1 MTTPVP
7 GRRLPGS
14 ASSTPGSAPPHAPDV
29 PALLLRGVVK
39 RFGTLTAVDGLDLEV
54 PQGVV
59 LGLLGP
65 NGAGKSTTMKM
76 LTAQSLADEGEI
88 RILGHPIPAESK
100 WARARMG
107 VVPQHDNLDEE
118 LTVEQNL
125 RMFSF
130 LYRVPR
136 ARRKEAVARAM
147 RLAQLGDRGDTLVD
161 DLSGGMRRRLLIV
174 RALLHR
180 PELVLMDEPTVGLDP
195 QVRQDLWGVI
205 SALRDEGV
213 TVLMSTHYIEEA
225 ERLSD
230 EVALMAK
237 GAVVERGAP
246 ADLVAKYAGSTVE
259 EYTPGDEG
267 PDVLERRVREH
278 GFTTRRTGVTLSVLR
293 AEELPDSLRDRLGT
307 PHRRA
312 STLEDVF
319 VTLTGE
325 SVE

>member
-1 MTTPVP
+1 MTASKPGLRPPAAESGGDPV
-7 GRRLPGS
+7 
-14 ASSTPGSAPPHAPDV
+14 A

-39 RFGTLTAVDGLDLEV
+39 RFGPFTAVDGLDLEV
-54 PQGVV
+54 PRGVV

-65 NGAGKSTTMKM
+65 NGAGKSTTMRM
-76 LTAQSLADEGEI
+76 LTAQSVADEGEI
-88 RILGHPIPAESK
+88 SILGHRIPEESK

-125 RMFSF
+125 RMFTF

-136 ARRKEAVARAM
+136 RLRGEAIARAL
-147 RLAQLGDRGDTLVD
+147 RLAQLEGRGDSLVE

-174 RALLHR
+174 RALMHR

-205 SALRDEGV
+205 DALRQEGA

-230 EVALMAK
+230 EVALMAAGK
-237 GAVVERGAP
+237 VIERGTP
-246 ADLVAKYAGSTVE
+246 ADLVAKYAGRNVE
-259 EYTPGDEG
+259 EYTPGDG
-267 PDVLERRVREH
+267 GADALEQLVRTH
-278 GFTTRRTGVTLSVLR
+278 GLPTRRTGTTVSVLR
-293 AEELPDSLRDRLGT
+293 AEEIPESLRSRL
-307 PHRRA
+307 PVPQRRD

-325 SVE
+325 SFD

>member
-1 MTTPVP
+1 MTSRDV
-7 GRRLPGS
+7 S
-14 ASSTPGSAPPHAPDV
+14 AV
-29 PALLLRGVVK
+29 PAIHLRGVVK
-39 RFGTLTAVDGLDLEV
+39 RFGSLTAVDGLDLEV

-76 LTAQSLADEGEI
+76 LTAQSIADEGDI
-88 RILGHPIPAESK
+88 SILGHAIPAESK

-136 ARRKEAVARAM
+136 ARRKEAIARTM
-147 RLAQLGDRGDTLVD
+147 RLAQLSDRGDTPVD

-195 QVRQDLWGVI
+195 QVRQELWGVI
-205 SALRDEGV
+205 TALRDEGA

-237 GAVVERGAP
+237 GRVVERGAP
-246 ADLVAKYAGSTVE
+246 ADLVAKYAGASVE
-259 EYTPGDEG
+259 EYTPDGEG
-267 PDVLERRVREH
+267 GMAELERLVNGH
-278 GFTTRRTGVTLSVLR
+278 GFTTRRTGTTLSVLR
-293 AEELPDSLRDRLGT
+293 AEELPESVRDRLGT
-307 PHRRA
+307 PDRRD
-312 STLEDVF
+312 SNLEDVF

>member
-1 MTTPVP
+1 MGPSGDP
-7 GRRLPGS
+7 
-14 ASSTPGSAPPHAPDV
+14 AV
-29 PALLLRGVVK
+29 PAILLRGVVK
-39 RFGTLTAVDGLDLEV
+39 RFGSLTAVDGLDLDV

-88 RILGHPIPAESK
+88 RILGHEIPAESK

-136 ARRKEAVARAM
+136 RQRREAIARAM

-205 SALRDEGV
+205 NALRAEGV

-230 EVALMAK
+230 EVALMAA
-237 GAVVERGAP
+237 GRVVERGTP
-246 ADLVAKYAGSTVE
+246 ADLVVKYAGSTVE
-259 EYTPGDEG
+259 EYQPGEDG
-267 PDVLERRVREH
+267 IDALETLIRGH
-278 GFTTRRTGVTLSVLR
+278 GFTTRRTGTTVSVLR
-293 AEELPDSLRDRLGT
+293 AEELPESLRDRLAT
-307 PHRRA
+307 PLRRA
-312 STLEDVF
+312 SNLEDVF

>member
-1 MTTPVP
+1 MTSLDT
-7 GRRLPGS
+7 S
-14 ASSTPGSAPPHAPDV
+14 AV

-39 RFGTLTAVDGLDLEV
+39 RFGSLTAVDGLDLEV

-88 RILGHPIPAESK
+88 RILGHEIPAESK

-125 RMFSF
+125 RMFSY

-136 ARRKEAVARAM
+136 RQRGEAIARAM
-147 RLAQLGDRGDTLVD
+147 RLAQLGDRGATLVD

-195 QVRQDLWGVI
+195 QVRQDLWSAI

-230 EVALMAK
+230 EVALMAR
-237 GAVVERGAP
+237 GRVVERGTP
-246 ADLVAKYAGSTVE
+246 VDLVAKYAGATVE
-259 EYTPGDEG
+259 EYLPDEEG
-267 PDVLERRVREH
+267 VDALERLLHGH
-278 GFTTRRTGVTLSVLR
+278 GFTTRRTGTTVSVLR
-293 AEELPDSLRDRLGT
+293 AEELPQSLRDRLDV
-307 PHRRA
+307 PLRRA
-312 STLEDVF
+312 SNLEDVF

>member
-1 MTTPVP
+1 MGPSDS
-7 GRRLPGS
+7 S
-14 ASSTPGSAPPHAPDV
+14 AV

-39 RFGTLTAVDGLDLEV
+39 RFGSLTAVDGLDLDV

-88 RILGHPIPAESK
+88 RILGHEIPAESK

-136 ARRKEAVARAM
+136 RQRREAIARAM

-205 SALRDEGV
+205 NALRAEGV

-230 EVALMAK
+230 EVALMAA
-237 GAVVERGAP
+237 GRVVERGTP
-246 ADLVAKYAGSTVE
+246 ADLVVKYAGATVE
-259 EYTPGDEG
+259 EYTPGEDG
-267 PDVLERRVREH
+267 IDALETLIRGH
-278 GFTTRRTGVTLSVLR
+278 GFTTRRTGTTVSVLR
-293 AEELPDSLRDRLGT
+293 AEELPESLRDRLAT
-307 PHRRA
+307 PLRRA
-312 STLEDVF
+312 SNLEDVF

>member
-1 MTTPVP
+1 MTRQ
-7 GRRLPGS
+7 GPGS
-14 ASSTPGSAPPHAPDV
+14 LTPAIH
-29 PALLLRGVVK
+29 LQGVVK
-39 RFGTLTAVDGLDLEV
+39 RFGARTAVDGLDLEV

-65 NGAGKSTTMKM
+65 NGAGKSTIMKM
-76 LTAQSLADEGEI
+76 LTAQAIADEGTI
-88 RILGHPIPAESK
+88 RILDHDIPTESK

-136 ARRKEAVARAM
+136 RHRREAIERAL
-147 RLAQLGDRGDTLVD
+147 RLARLTDREDTPVD

-237 GAVVERGAP
+237 GRVVERGTP
-246 ADLVAKYAGSTVE
+246 VDLVAKYAGATVE
-259 EYTPGDEG
+259 EYTPQGEG
-267 PDVLERRVREH
+267 GLAELERLVEEH
-278 GFTTRRTGVTLSVLR
+278 GFATRRTGTSLSVLR
-293 AEELPDSLRDRLGT
+293 AEELPASVREHLGH
-307 PHRRA
+307 PERRA
-312 STLEDVF
+312 ANLEDVF
-319 VTLTGE
+319 VALTGE
-325 SVE
+325 GVA

>member
-1 MTTPVP
+1 MTSRNHSPE
-7 GRRLPGS
+7 
-14 ASSTPGSAPPHAPDV
+14 
-29 PALLLRGVVK
+29 PALHLRGVVK
-39 RFGTLTAVDGLDLEV
+39 RFGSLTAVDGLDLEV

-65 NGAGKSTTMKM
+65 NGAGKSTMMRM
-76 LTAQSLADEGEI
+76 LTAQSIADEGSI
-88 RILGHPIPAESK
+88 SILGHEIPAESK

-136 ARRKEAVARAM
+136 RQRREAIARTM
-147 RLAQLGDRGDTLVD
+147 RLAQLSDRGETPVD

-195 QVRQDLWGVI
+195 QVRQELWGVI
-205 SALRDEGV
+205 SALRDEGA

-237 GAVVERGAP
+237 GRVIERGAP
-246 ADLVAKYAGSTVE
+246 ADLVAKYAGATVE
-259 EYTPGDEG
+259 EYTPEG
-267 PDVLERRVREH
+267 EDGLAALESLVQGH
-278 GFTTRRTGVTLSVLR
+278 GFSTRRTGTSLSVLR
-293 AEELPDSLRDRLGT
+293 AEELPESVRDRLT
-307 PHRRA
+307 RPESRA
-312 STLEDVF
+312 SNLEDVF

-325 SVE
+325 AVE

>member
-1 MTTPVP
+1 MSSHGTT
-7 GRRLPGS
+7 
-14 ASSTPGSAPPHAPDV
+14 AV
-29 PALLLRGVVK
+29 PALHLRGVVK
-39 RFGTLTAVDGLDLEV
+39 RFGPITAVDGLDLEV
-54 PQGVV
+54 PQGIV

-76 LTAQSLADEGEI
+76 LTAQAIADEGTI
-88 RILGHPIPAESK
+88 RILGHEVPAESK

-136 ARRKEAVARAM
+136 ARRKEAIARTL
-147 RLAQLGDRGDTLVD
+147 RLAQLGDRGDTPVD

-195 QVRQDLWGVI
+195 QVRQELWGVI
-205 SALRDEGV
+205 TALRDEGA

-230 EVALMAK
+230 EVALMA
-237 GAVVERGAP
+237 GGRIVERGVP
-246 ADLVAKYAGSTVE
+246 ADLVAKYAGTSVE
-259 EYTPGDEG
+259 EYTPGHDG
-267 PDVLERRVREH
+267 MAALEDLVNGH
-278 GFTTRRTGVTLSVLR
+278 GLTTRRTGTTLSVLR
-293 AEELPDSLRDRLGT
+293 AEELPESLRDRLGT
-307 PHRRA
+307 PVRRE
-312 STLEDVF
+312 SNLEDVF

-325 SVE
+325 AVE

>member
-1 MTTPVP
+1 MTSRDT
-7 GRRLPGS
+7 S
-14 ASSTPGSAPPHAPDV
+14 AV

-39 RFGTLTAVDGLDLEV
+39 RFGSLTAVDGLDLEV

-76 LTAQSLADEGEI
+76 LTAQALADEGEI
-88 RILGHPIPAESK
+88 RILGHGIPAESK

-136 ARRKEAVARAM
+136 RRRNEAIARAM
-147 RLAQLGDRGDTLVD
+147 RLAQLSDRGATLVD

-195 QVRQDLWGVI
+195 QVRQDLWSVI

-237 GAVVERGAP
+237 GRVVERGTP
-246 ADLVAKYAGSTVE
+246 ADLVAKYAGATVE
-259 EYTPGDEG
+259 EYIPGEEG
-267 PDVLERRVREH
+267 VDAFEQLLRSH
-278 GFTTRRTGVTLSVLR
+278 GFTTRRTGTTVSVLR
-293 AEELPDSLRDRLGT
+293 AEELPQSLRDRLDV
-307 PHRRA
+307 PLRRA
-312 STLEDVF
+312 SNLEDVF

>member
-1 MTTPVP
+1 MTSRDT
-7 GRRLPGS
+7 S
-14 ASSTPGSAPPHAPDV
+14 HV
-29 PALLLRGVVK
+29 PALHLRGVVK
-39 RFGTLTAVDGLDLEV
+39 RFGSLTAVDGLDLEV

-76 LTAQSLADEGEI
+76 LTAQSVADEGDI
-88 RILGHPIPAESK
+88 SILGHEIPAESK

-136 ARRKEAVARAM
+136 ARRKEAIARTM
-147 RLAQLGDRGDTLVD
+147 RLAQLSDRGDTPVD

-195 QVRQDLWGVI
+195 QVRQELWGVI
-205 SALRDEGV
+205 TALRDEGA

-237 GAVVERGAP
+237 GKVVERGAP
-246 ADLVAKYAGSTVE
+246 ADLVAKYAGAVVE
-259 EYTPGDEG
+259 EYVPDGEG
-267 PDVLERRVREH
+267 MAELERLVNGH
-278 GFTTRRTGVTLSVLR
+278 GFTTRRTGTTLSVLR
-293 AEELPDSLRDRLGT
+293 AEELPESLRDRLGT
-307 PHRRA
+307 PERRA
-312 STLEDVF
+312 SNLEDVF

>member
-1 MTTPVP
+1 MTTHGL
-7 GRRLPGS
+7 GRGPSGS
-14 ASSTPGSAPPHAPDV
+14 ATKTPDEAPAV

-39 RFGTLTAVDGLDLEV
+39 RFGSLTAVDGLDLDV

-65 NGAGKSTTMKM
+65 NGAGKSTTMRM
-76 LTAQSLADEGEI
+76 LTAQSLADEGQI
-88 RILGHPIPAESK
+88 RILGHEVPAESK
-100 WARARMG
+100 WVRARMG

-125 RMFSF
+125 RMFSY

-136 ARRKEAVARAM
+136 HRRREAIARAM
-147 RLAQLGDRGDTLVD
+147 RLAQLSDRGATQVD

-205 SALRDEGV
+205 SALREEGV

-230 EVALMAK
+230 EVALMA
-237 GAVVERGAP
+237 GGRIVERGAP
-246 ADLVAKYAGSTVE
+246 ADLVATYAGTTVE
-259 EYTPGDEG
+259 EYQPGPEG
-267 PDVLERRVREH
+267 TSAFEALVHGH
-278 GFTTRRTGVTLSVLR
+278 GFTTRRTGTTVSVLR
-293 AEELPDSLRDRLGT
+293 AEKLPDSLRDRLGV
-307 PHRRA
+307 PQRRA
-312 STLEDVF
+312 ANLEDVF

-325 SVE
+325 TVE

>member
-1 MTTPVP
+1 MTS
-7 GRRLPGS
+7 RE
-14 ASSTPGSAPPHAPDV
+14 ADSTV
-29 PALLLRGVVK
+29 PALHLRGVVK
-39 RFGTLTAVDGLDLEV
+39 RFGSLTAVDGLDLEV
-54 PQGVV
+54 PQGIV

-76 LTAQSLADEGEI
+76 LTAQSIADEGTI
-88 RILGHPIPAESK
+88 SILGHEIPAESK

-136 ARRKEAVARAM
+136 ARRKEAIARTL
-147 RLAQLGDRGDTLVD
+147 RLAQLSDRGDTPVD

-180 PELVLMDEPTVGLDP
+180 PEMVLMDEPTVGLDP
-195 QVRQDLWGVI
+195 QVRQELWGVI
-205 SALRDEGV
+205 TALRDEGA

-230 EVALMAK
+230 EVALMAR
-237 GAVVERGAP
+237 GRVVERGAP
-246 ADLVAKYAGSTVE
+246 ADLVAKYAGASVE
-259 EYTPGDEG
+259 EYTPG
-267 PDVLERRVREH
+267 PDGTAALERLLRGH
-278 GFTTRRTGVTLSVLR
+278 GFTTRRTGTTVSVLR
-293 AEELPDSLRDRLGT
+293 AEELPESVRDQLGT
-307 PHRRA
+307 PDRRD
-312 STLEDVF
+312 SNLEDVF

>member
-14 ASSTPGSAPPHAPDV
+14 ASSTPGDAPPPDV

-237 GAVVERGAP
+237 GAVVERGTP

-267 PDVLERRVREH
+267 ADVLERRVREH

>member
-1 MTTPVP
+1 MDAGDTPV
-7 GRRLPGS
+7 
-14 ASSTPGSAPPHAPDV
+14 V
-29 PALLLRGVVK
+29 PALRLRGVVK
-39 RFGTLTAVDGLDLEV
+39 RFGSLTAVDGLDLEV

-88 RILGHPIPAESK
+88 RILGHAIPDESK

-125 RMFSF
+125 RMFSY

-136 ARRKEAVARAM
+136 RQRREAIARTM
-147 RLAQLGDRGDTLVD
+147 RLAQLADRGSTLVD

-195 QVRQDLWGVI
+195 QVRQDLWSVI
-205 SALRDEGV
+205 SALRAEGV

-230 EVALMAK
+230 EVALMAA
-237 GAVVERGAP
+237 GRIVERGTP
-246 ADLVAKYAGSTVE
+246 ADLVAKYAGTTVE
-259 EYTPGDEG
+259 EYVPGEEG
-267 PDVLERRVREH
+267 ADGLERLVHGH
-278 GFTTRRTGVTLSVLR
+278 GFTTRRTGTTVSVLR
-293 AEELPDSLRDRLGT
+293 AEELPDSLRDRLGV
-307 PHRRA
+307 PLRRV

>member
-1 MTTPVP
+1 MTS
-7 GRRLPGS
+7 RE
-14 ASSTPGSAPPHAPDV
+14 ADSTV
-29 PALLLRGVVK
+29 PALHLRGVVK
-39 RFGTLTAVDGLDLEV
+39 RFGSLTAVDGLDLEV
-54 PQGVV
+54 PQGIV

-76 LTAQSLADEGEI
+76 LTAQSIADEGTI
-88 RILGHPIPAESK
+88 SILGHEIPAESK

-136 ARRKEAVARAM
+136 ARRKEAIARTL
-147 RLAQLGDRGDTLVD
+147 RLAQLSDRGDTPVD

-195 QVRQDLWGVI
+195 QVRQELWGVI
-205 SALRDEGV
+205 TALRDEGA

-230 EVALMAK
+230 EVALMA
-237 GAVVERGAP
+237 GGRVVERGAP
-246 ADLVAKYAGSTVE
+246 ADLVAKYAGASVE
-259 EYTPGDEG
+259 EYTPGADG
-267 PDVLERRVREH
+267 TAALERLLRGH
-278 GFTTRRTGVTLSVLR
+278 GFTTRRTGTTVSVLR
-293 AEELPDSLRDRLGT
+293 AEELPESVREQLGT
-307 PHRRA
+307 PDRRD
-312 STLEDVF
+312 SNLEDVF